1 MRDDKALHGGEL
13 LKVGLSGEVDVKA
26 QTGFRVGGHFG
37 EPKRRPRYFFV

>member
-26 QTGFRVGGHFG
+26 QTGFVSGGNPSVVHG
-37 EPKRRPRYFFV
+37 TFFV